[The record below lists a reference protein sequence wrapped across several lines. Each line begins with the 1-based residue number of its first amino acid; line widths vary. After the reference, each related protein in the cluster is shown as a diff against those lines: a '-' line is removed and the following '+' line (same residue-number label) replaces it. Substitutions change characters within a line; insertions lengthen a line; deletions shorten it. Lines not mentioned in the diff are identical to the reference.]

1 MEAFIPLI
9 QVFATV
15 GAIMGF
21 TEWRYRILHS
31 CVRRLETRLDKH
43 LDK

>member
-1 MEAFIPLI
+1 MEAFTPLI

-21 TEWRYRILHS
+21 IEWRYRILHS
-31 CVRRLETRLDKH
+31 CVRRVESRLDKH